1 MLLAGNVFYNLPPV
15 VTETFGLSGIVVET
29 VVLIK

>member
-1 MLLAGNVFYNLPPV
+1 MFLAGNVFYLPPV